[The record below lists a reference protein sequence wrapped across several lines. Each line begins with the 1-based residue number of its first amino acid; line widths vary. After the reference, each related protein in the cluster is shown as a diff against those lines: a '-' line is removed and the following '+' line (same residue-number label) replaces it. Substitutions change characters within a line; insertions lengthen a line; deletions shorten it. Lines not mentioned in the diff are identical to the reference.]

1 VVKMTGRIKTRT
13 KVLESWLEGAR
24 ISQTQLAKELSID
37 DGNFSRMANNNLEP
51 SKTFMK
57 KLAMRTGYSFDAL
70 FELDRNAISD
80 DTDK

>member
-1 VVKMTGRIKTRT
+1 MTGRIKTRN
-13 KVLESWLEGAR
+13 KVLETWLRGAG
-24 ISQTQLAKELSID
+24 ITQTQLAKELAID
-37 DGNFSRMANNNLEP
+37 DGNFSKMVNNEIEP